1 MEFLIISGLPESKKE
16 NVDIKQNGVVIVKNL
31 ENSVC
36 QALIEKVHAKKNFGR
51 KLFCDGIIP
60 LTPEKVQPCAADSP
74 ASTVGGSVNF
84 IHPWST
90 DTDLPTSSFLPVST
104 VLASSAAIAST
115 VASSP
120 QASTITTVSTGTA
133 TLNFPGKPLP
143 HTDPEVSGP
152 FQENILRRNPSQES
166 LPDWNN
172 SGLNWAE
179 HTGERLV
186 RRYSL
191 SLTNRTPPKNSLA
204 ADILGAHSNQIS
216 MQGAMVN
223 KNLMSSIKDLQEA
236 ISDFNSCQSTL
247 DESSASEESCRDL
260 KIPAETTSKKKRKRR
275 QRSEFCREEFL
286 KKQDTKTSPK

>member
-1 MEFLIISGLPESKKE
+1 M
-16 NVDIKQNGVVIVKNL
+16 
-31 ENSVC
+31 
-36 QALIEKVHAKKNFGR
+36 
-51 KLFCDGIIP
+51 
-60 LTPEKVQPCAADSP
+60 
-74 ASTVGGSVNF
+74 NF
-84 IHPWST
+84 IHPCST
-90 DTDLPTSSFLPVST
+90 ETDLPTSSFLPEST
-104 VLASSAAIAST
+104 VLASSAAIVST
-115 VASSP
+115 AASSP
-120 QASTITTVSTGTA
+120 QASTVSTGTRALSSA
-133 TLNFPGKPLP
+133 TLNCPGKPLP

-152 FQENILRRNPSQES
+152 FQENILRRNPSQDS
-166 LPDWNN
+166 LPDWN
-172 SGLNWAE
+172 SSSLNWAE
-179 HTGERLV
+179 HTEERLV